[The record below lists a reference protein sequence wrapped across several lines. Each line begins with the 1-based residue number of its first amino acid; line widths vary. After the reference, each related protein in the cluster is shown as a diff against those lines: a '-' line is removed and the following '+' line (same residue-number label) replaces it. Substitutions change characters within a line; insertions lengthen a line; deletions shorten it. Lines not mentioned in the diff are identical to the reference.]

1 MSIKIFCLVALFAL
15 FASAD
20 STCPTVLDGLTNGH
34 FDLSTQFSTTSMSAN
49 WYGLSSDQVIGYEWA
64 IVSGNKLTRRFN
76 ETCRDTQGFG
86 GVPDIQNWVD
96 VRKDSSATFNNLK
109 LVPHSTYY
117 VVLRTTLSTGVQVFS
132 NSNGILILPT
142 ELNLEGN
149 NKLRNNEHHKQ
160 TTRDVSPVTTEEE
173 CPIDAANRCR
183 KSQIPVR
190 DILAEIY
197 GPPAFLID
205 DPLFLLYQQG
215 EPVAGGGGGG
225 GDDDDNSTEAGI
237 VAGVIVGVL
246 LLMICCLLL
255 LGLVALLFAKGDDS
269 GKFTENVISKKQ
281 DHIDADGGTTTEHKL
296 ESDTRVEF
304 PDLDP
309 STRLSMSP

>member
-1 MSIKIFCLVALFAL
+1 MSIKIFSLVALLAL
-15 FASAD
+15 FASAAD
-20 STCPTVLDGLTNGH
+20 LSCPTVLDGLTNGH
-34 FDLSTQFSTTSMSAN
+34 FDLSTQFSTTSLSAN

-64 IVSGNKLTRRFN
+64 VVSANRLSRRFN
-76 ETCRDTQGFG
+76 ETCRDSQGFSG
-86 GVPDIQNWVD
+86 IPDIHNWAD
-96 VRKDSSATFNNLK
+96 VRKDTSATFTNLK

-117 VVLRTTLSTGVQVFS
+117 VVLRTTLTNGVQVFS
-132 NSNGILILPT
+132 NSNGILILPS

-149 NKLRNNEHHKQ
+149 NKRHTEQHKQ
-160 TTRDVSPVTTEEE
+160 AVRDAPIIITEE

-183 KSQIPVR
+183 KSQIAVR
-190 DILAEIY
+190 DILAQIY

-215 EPVAGGGGGG
+215 EPVAAGGGG

-255 LGLVALLFAKGDDS
+255 LGLLALLFAKGDDS
-269 GKFTENVISKKQ
+269 GKFTENVVAKKQ
-281 DHIDADGGTTTEHKL
+281 DHIDADHGTTTEHKL

-309 STRLSMSP
+309 STRLSVA

>member
-1 MSIKIFCLVALFAL
+1 MSIKLFCIVALFAV
-15 FASAD
+15 FAIATSP
-20 STCPTVLDGLTNGH
+20 TCPTVLDGLTNGH
-34 FDLSTQFSTTSMSAN
+34 FDLSTQFSTNTLSAN
-49 WYGLSSDQVIGYEWA
+49 WYGLPNDQVISYEWA
-64 IVSGNKLTRRFN
+64 IISAGKLTRKFN
-76 ETCRDTQGFG
+76 ETCRESQGFN
-86 GVPDIQNWVD
+86 GVPDIHNWAN
-96 VRKDSSATFNNLK
+96 VRKETTATFTNMK
-109 LVPHSTYY
+109 LVPHTTYY
-117 VVLRTTLSTGVQVFS
+117 VVLRTTLSTGAQVFS
-132 NSNGILILPT
+132 NSNGILILPA

-149 NKLRNNEHHKQ
+149 NRVRSEPNRQATKDAPIE
-160 TTRDVSPVTTEEE
+160 TEE
-173 CPIDAANRCR
+173 CPIDAENRCR

-197 GPPAFLID
+197 GPPAFMID

-215 EPVAGGGGGG
+215 EPVAAGGGG

-255 LGLVALLFAKGDDS
+255 LGLLALLFAKGDDS
-269 GKFTENVISKKQ
+269 GRFTENVVSKKQ
-281 DHIDADGGTTTEHKL
+281 DHIDADHGTTTEHKL

-309 STRLSMSP
+309 STRLSMA